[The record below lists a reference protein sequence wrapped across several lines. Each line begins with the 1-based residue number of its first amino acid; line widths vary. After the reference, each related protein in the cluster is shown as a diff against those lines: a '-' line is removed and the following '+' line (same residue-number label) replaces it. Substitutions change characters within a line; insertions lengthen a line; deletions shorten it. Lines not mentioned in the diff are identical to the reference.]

1 MIVLIILL
9 IGILIGVRCFPLKWK
24 RVNERIQVISIA
36 FLIYLMGVTLGSR
49 PNFLKELITL
59 GYESLVLAIMPII
72 FSILVVYQITKGF
85 ARK

>member
-9 IGILIGVRCFPLKWK
+9 IGMLIGIKWFPIKWK
-24 RVNERIQVISIA
+24 KINERLQVISIA

-59 GYESLVLAIMPII
+59 GYESLVLAVLPIL
-72 FSILVVYQITKGF
+72 FSIVIVYQITKGF
-85 ARK
+85 KK